1 MSINVLEEVKA
12 VLSDALQL
20 GPRAQAL
27 SRDSQL
33 LGAIPEFDSM
43 AVVSV
48 WNLLQERLEITL
60 PEDELAGDQWA
71 SVGSLVDF
79 VAARL
84 DA

>member
-1 MSINVLEEVKA
+1 
-12 VLSDALQL
+12 
-20 GPRAQAL
+20 
-27 SRDSQL
+27 
-33 LGAIPEFDSM
+33 M